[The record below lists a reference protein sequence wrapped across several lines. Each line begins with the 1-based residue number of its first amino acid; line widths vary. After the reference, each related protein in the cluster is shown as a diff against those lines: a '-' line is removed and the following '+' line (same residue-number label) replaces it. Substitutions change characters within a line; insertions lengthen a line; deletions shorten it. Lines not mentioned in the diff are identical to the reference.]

1 MACRRYVRAG
11 ASSDGG
17 KRENGSKK
25 ILVVGGTGRVGSSSA
40 ACLLRSEH
48 QVTLTGRS
56 EASYTAALER
66 LPELRS
72 TAFAAV
78 DLAGAD
84 SLKQQAAQ
92 HDLVLPHWFST
103 ACVHIAH
110 PRRYE
115 QELQGRSMFAHRT
128 PMRGSSSCL
137 RRGQLQTSAI
147 RLHHCGNSCIELNLL
162 RSVIHS

>member
-72 TAFAAV
+72 TA
-78 DLAGAD
+78 L
-84 SLKQQAAQ
+84 QQ
-92 HDLVLPHWFST
+92 W
-103 ACVHIAH
+103 I
-110 PRRYE
+110 
-115 QELQGRSMFAHRT
+115 
-128 PMRGSSSCL
+128 
-137 RRGQLQTSAI
+137 
-147 RLHHCGNSCIELNLL
+147 
-162 RSVIHS
+162 